1 MSIRAVAWAKR
12 VRTDNSGQKLVLML
26 LADAHH
32 GKNDVCD
39 PSVTGIA
46 EEAIMTERSVRRI
59 LASLEGMDVLARV
72 YRDGRRTLYQLNWT
86 SDRHVPEPIQTPDT
100 GVRGDNLSGVGTDGV
115 GADTGVRGT
124 PDTGVRADNLS
135 GRTQASA
142 TPDTGVR
149 NPGHTCPTNGKN
161 GLEREETRAGAQPP
175 SPSADENPNTEP
187 NSLSAW
193 QIGEQVV
200 DAFNSAFAGTLAVQ
214 CKGLSTSMRMNLGCR
229 VAEMRRDPRAPDPD
243 PAFWARLF
251 EHLAQSAYL
260 TGRKTQS
267 NGQPFRLRLDWLLR
281 EDELLKARQ
290 HTYCDPG
297 QCRHVAPMGGT
308 R

>member
-59 LASLEGMDVLARV
+59 LASLEDMDVLARV

-115 GADTGVRGT
+115 GADTGARGT

-142 TPDTGVR
+142 TPDT
-149 NPGHTCPTNGKN
+149 
-161 GLEREETRAGAQPP
+161 
-175 SPSADENPNTEP
+175 
-187 NSLSAW
+187 
-193 QIGEQVV
+193 
-200 DAFNSAFAGTLAVQ
+200 
-214 CKGLSTSMRMNLGCR
+214 R
-229 VAEMRRDPRAPDPD
+229 VLR
-243 PAFWARLF
+243 
-251 EHLAQSAYL
+251 
-260 TGRKTQS
+260 TGRT
-267 NGQPFRLRLDWLLR
+267 G
-281 EDELLKARQ
+281 
-290 HTYCDPG
+290 
-297 QCRHVAPMGGT
+297 
-308 R
+308 